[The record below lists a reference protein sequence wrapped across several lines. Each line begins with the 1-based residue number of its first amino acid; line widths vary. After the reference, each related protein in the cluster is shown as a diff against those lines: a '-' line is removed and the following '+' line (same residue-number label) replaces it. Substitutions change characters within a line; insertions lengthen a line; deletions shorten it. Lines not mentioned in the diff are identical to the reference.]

1 MHPPGLPILV
11 LITGT
16 AYLWGSQ
23 VWVYI
28 PTGPGFGPQPAV
40 PVQVFFLPKTRPETS
55 FLWYFWLFSGN
66 ILTFIT
72 SKIMKKCSDYSK
84 RHFKH
89 VFLLHKG
96 DPTSIPSIIN
106 KIP

>member
-11 LITGT
+11 LIMGT
-16 AYLWGSQ
+16 ANPRGSQ

-28 PTGPGFGPQPAV
+28 PMGPGFGPQPAV
-40 PVQVFFLPKTRPETS
+40 PIQVFSLPKTRPEIS

-66 ILTFIT
+66 ILRIITF
-72 SKIMKKCSDYSK
+72 KIMKKCSDYSK

-96 DPTSIPSIIN
+96 DPTSIPSTIY